1 MNNVNDQLLFEL
13 NRMEQVQLSGQ
24 IHGKP
29 VSRSTLL
36 KIRDFPKTSRSINDP
51 LQQKEGKPTP
61 SVRNLGERVAN
72 RDSEYIHLKNK
83 ILGKRQTHNM
93 IDSLRDNAVTG
104 GALNAGGHLLTS
116 PLVPSIFN
124 SVVTGVGK
132 RLNNK
137 YYSSGQFDKD
147 HSDLQKIQHSRNT
160 PGSEHYVD
168 PKTRVAFSG
177 AKSIALDKTG
187 RQLKQAYSKIPRRTN
202 ADDFT
207 KDRTLS
213 GIARTVISQSKEPI
227 LDTLAKTHHF
237 IDQKNKGAG
246 RLISSV
252 GKGISHGVESII
264 KLKDRANHPH
274 DTTPSRLHQHLSN
287 TAHFVDSAIGQ
298 TINTDS
304 HLNKAVFD
312 FVSGDKKNLKTS
324 LSNVA
329 HFFKKGENESSK
341 DHAKRVG
348 TYLAT
353 KGSMAVVPHFLHY
366 IIN

>member
-51 LQQKEGKPTP
+51 LQQKQGKPTP
-61 SVRNLGERVAN
+61 SVRNLGERVAK
-72 RDSEYIHLKNK
+72 RDGEYIHLKNK

-93 IDSLRDNAVTG
+93 IDSLRDNVVTG
-104 GALNAGGHLLTS
+104 GALNVGGQLLTS
-116 PLVPSIFN
+116 PLVPSVFN

-168 PKTRVAFSG
+168 PKTRGAFRD
-177 AKSIALDKTG
+177 ARSIALDKTG

-213 GIARTVISQSKEPI
+213 GVARTVISQSKEPI
-227 LDTLAKTHHF
+227 LDTLAKAHHF

-252 GKGISHGVESII
+252 GRGISRGVESI
-264 KLKDRANHPH
+264 KLKAGTNHLH
-274 DTTPSRLHQHLSN
+274 DTTPGRLRQHLSN

-312 FVSGDKKNLKTS
+312 FVSGDKKNFKTS
-324 LSNVA
+324 LSNAA
-329 HFFKKGENESSK
+329 HYFKKGENESSK
-341 DHAKRVG
+341 DRAKRVG

-353 KGSMAVVPHFLHY
+353 KGSMALVPHFLYY